1 MASKPAITAADLSLK
16 IPKTTRFSASTS
28 LGAMLQAKISS
39 ISSAD
44 FEARLQAAIS
54 RASQRIATDLKQA
67 LDDALKSNV
76 WSTRGGAAD
85 IYETGELLASGSVST
100 DKSGLT
106 IAYDAPYAALVHFG
120 GYVHPYGNIRAKVYL
135 PPRPWVRSVLS
146 GGGPV
151 PQFDFQQYYTQ
162 EIAAAFRR

>member
-1 MASKPAITAADLSLK
+1 MANKPVITEADLMPK
-16 IPKTTRFSASTS
+16 IPKRLTVSATSS
-28 LGAMLQAKISS
+28 LGAMLQMRITAVPAS
-39 ISSAD
+39 D
-44 FEARLQAAIS
+44 FEARLEAAIA

-67 LDDALKSNV
+67 LDDALRSGV
-76 WSTRGGAAD
+76 WLTRSGPAD
-85 IYETGELLASGSVST
+85 IYETGELLASGSVT
-100 DKSGLT
+100 VDQNGLT

-120 GYVHPYGNIRAKVYL
+120 GYIHPYGNLQARVYL
-135 PPRPWVRSVLS
+135 PPRPWVQSVLN